1 VTETALQSFENFI
14 HEFLLYFFP
23 KKLSN
28 RIRVL
33 RDIGVIT
40 PLSFS
45 SLKGHAAFG
54 IENGGMLVNCQVTG
68 QVICS
73 VTVDYQREALA
84 VFLV

>member
-1 VTETALQSFENFI
+1 MNSYFI
-14 HEFLLYFFP
+14 FFP